1 MNNIHGLE
9 VGQKLVLA
17 YRGEVHGEAVVTK
30 LGRLWA
36 TIEYGD
42 TWKSIAR
49 VALDDLRVHDDDR
62 LYGEVYLSR
71 EHMTETI
78 EAERKRRHLVRC
90 WSDFCGQATHYRLP
104 EGLTIEA
111 LQAAA
116 NLIGFTLPTQEQPK

>member
-1 MNNIHGLE
+1 MSNPYSLE
-9 VGQKLVLA
+9 VGKTLILG
-17 YRGEVHGEAVVTK
+17 YRGEVRGEAVVTK
-30 LGRLWA
+30 IGRLWA

-42 TWKSIAR
+42 TWKSNAR

-78 EAERKRRHLVRC
+78 EAERKRRHLDRC
-90 WSDFCGQATHYRLP
+90 WSHFCTQATHYRTP

-111 LQAAA
+111 LQTAA
-116 NLIGFTLPTQEQPK
+116 NLLGFTLPAQEQPQ